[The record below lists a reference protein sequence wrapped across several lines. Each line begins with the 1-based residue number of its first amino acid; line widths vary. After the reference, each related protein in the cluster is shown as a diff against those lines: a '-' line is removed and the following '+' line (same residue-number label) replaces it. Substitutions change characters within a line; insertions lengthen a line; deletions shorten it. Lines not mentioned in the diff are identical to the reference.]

1 MTTRRSFGEIDQ
13 LPSGRY
19 RARYTGPDG
28 RRHSAG
34 QSFTTRKLADAFLAR
49 TDAAMQAGKWVAPG
63 TAEDPACETV
73 DCYARR
79 WLAERELRPRTR
91 EQYDYLLR
99 VHVLP
104 AFGELRLTQMAAG
117 AVRTWMAREAP
128 PTAKAQAYAL
138 LGSIMKQAVTDGIL
152 ERTPCTV
159 RGGGN
164 AKTAK
169 RPHAAS
175 TAELAE
181 LRVNLPVRYRAMV
194 DFGAWGSL
202 RFGEVVALRRSD
214 VDLEA
219 GTVRVQRGVSR
230 TRQGLAEGPPK
241 TDAGDRVVPLPYGVL
256 RGIQT
261 HLDAFVGPA
270 PDALLFPAVE
280 GGFLAHSTMQ
290 RWWAPARA
298 AAGLPE
304 SFTFHDLRH
313 TGQTKA
319 AAAGATLPELMR
331 RAGQVSPTAALRYL
345 HSVDERA
352 RAVAENMM
360 L

>member
-1 MTTRRSFGEIDQ
+1 MTRRAFGEIDQ

-19 RARYTGPDG
+19 RARYTHSSV
-28 RRHSAG
+28 RYSAG
-34 QSFTTRKLADAFLAR
+34 QSFTTAKLASAFLAR
-49 TDAAMQAGKWVAPG
+49 QDAAIQAGTWVAPG
-63 TAEDPACETV
+63 TPEDPACETI
-73 DCYARR
+73 DCYAQR
-79 WLAERELRPRTR
+79 WLVERTLRPRTK

-104 AFGELRLTQMAAG
+104 AFGELVLDRISASG
-117 AVRTWMAREAP
+117 IRTWMAREAP

-138 LGSIMKQAVTDGIL
+138 LSSIMKQAVTDGVL
-152 ERTPCTV
+152 ERSPCTV

-175 TAELAE
+175 TAELAA
-181 LRVNLPVRYRAMV
+181 LRVALPARRRAMMDLGV
-194 DFGAWGSL
+194 WGSL
-202 RFGEVVALRRSD
+202 RFGEVVALRRGD
-214 VDLEA
+214 LDLEA
-219 GTVRVQRGVSR
+219 STVRVQRGVSR
-230 TRQGLAEGPPK
+230 TRQGLAAGPPK
-241 TDAGDRVVPLPYGVL
+241 TDAGDRTVPLPRALVAVL
-256 RGIQT
+256 RG
-261 HLDAFVGPA
+261 HLEDFVGP
-270 PDALLFPAVE
+270 DEDDLLFPAVE
-280 GGFLAHSTMQ
+280 GGFLAHSSMQ
-290 RWWAPARA
+290 RWWNPARA

-304 SFTFHDLRH
+304 GFTFHDLRH